1 MLSVYIMCW
10 GFFKKEAFYLYVLK
24 TSLCCL
30 CFKWKKNNAF
40 FFSTINYVTINKMI
54 NCPSAVCVC
63 VMGFF
68 LEGGGVKASRDRPIL
83 MIPSVVHLWQPG
95 PVICQVGRT
104 RASVREWDKRRSSSV
119 KRGTFFFLCSA
130 VRPKSIVWR
139 KTFEFRRKEKERK
152 YRQND
157 DPGGDHGALW

>member
-1 MLSVYIMCW
+1 MCW

-54 NCPSAVCVC
+54 NCPSAVCVWWD
-63 VMGFF
+63 FF
-68 LEGGGVKASRDRPIL
+68 WGGGWRHHVTDL

-95 PVICQVGRT
+95 PDVCQVGRT

-130 VRPKSIVWR
+130 VRPKSTVWR

>member
-63 VMGFF
+63 VCDGIFF
-68 LEGGGVKASRDRPIL
+68 GGGGGEGITWPTNTNDTVCS
-83 MIPSVVHLWQPG
+83 SVA
-95 PVICQVGRT
+95 T
-104 RASVREWDKRRSSSV
+104 RASHLSGREDKGKRERVRQTKEQLCEKRN
-119 KRGTFFFLCSA
+119 FFSLCSA